1 MKINVM
7 LFALIAALVAVS
19 SARELQQ
26 AATSGRVT
34 FFDNGDYSGGGQAF
48 EANVPATGC
57 GDCKN
62 LVSVP
67 ELALPYVMAHNHEG
81 QPGWLLP
88 LYREDE
94 QRSRRILRHPL
105 TDASP

>member
-1 MKINVM
+1 MKTNVM
-7 LFALIAALVAVS
+7 LFALMAALVAVS

-26 AATSGRVT
+26 AATTGRVT

-67 ELALPYVMAHNHEG
+67 ELALPYVMAHNHDG
-81 QPGWLLP
+81 QPGMAPTTL
-88 LYREDE
+88 
-94 QRSRRILRHPL
+94 SGG
-105 TDASP
+105 

>member
-1 MKINVM
+1 MKTNVM

-26 AATSGRVT
+26 SATTGRVT

-48 EANVPATGC
+48 EANVPTSGC

-62 LVSVP
+62 LVSISEV
-67 ELALPYVMAHNHEG
+67 
-81 QPGWLLP
+81 
-88 LYREDE
+88 
-94 QRSRRILRHPL
+94 
-105 TDASP
+105 T